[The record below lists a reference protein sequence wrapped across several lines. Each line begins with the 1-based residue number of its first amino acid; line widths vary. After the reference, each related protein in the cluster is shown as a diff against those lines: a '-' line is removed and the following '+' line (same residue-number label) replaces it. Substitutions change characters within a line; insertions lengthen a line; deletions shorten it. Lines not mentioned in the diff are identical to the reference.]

1 MALAASDK
9 LIVPVNADDFSTAA
23 LRTMFFTVYGLYG
36 FGGKLVQY
44 EKHLFHNV
52 MKEHGMAV
60 PKIHAILHNRS
71 NIYAGGAAAGFQAMN
86 DVQANELFRAFLEAM
101 KAGNAEAKRIFNFN
115 QHHVLNGNAPTSARE
130 FAAAYTGTMRDMLTS
145 AVATQHS
152 GIPLW
157 MVKRFKKSLKQE
169 LTVKNIETS
178 ASSSLAD
185 IVGTVRGDGG
195 RDRALMELTMGTPV
209 SRDLVKDIWDDFN
222 MTEKASGRS

>member
-36 FGGKLVQY
+36 FGGKLARY

-71 NIYAGGAAAGFQAMN
+71 NIFAGGASAGFQAMN
-86 DVQANELFRAFLEAM
+86 DVQAKELFCAFVEAM
-101 KAGNAEAKRIFNFN
+101 KVGKAEAERVFNFK
-115 QHHVLNGNAPTSARE
+115 QHHVLNGKAPTTAGE

-157 MVKRFKKSLKQE
+157 MVKRYARLLRAE
-169 LTVKNIETS
+169 LNVANIKTS

-185 IVGTVRGDGG
+185 IIGTVRGDGG
-195 RDRALMELTMGTPV
+195 RDRALMELIVGTPV
-209 SRDLVKDIWDDFN
+209 LRNLVADIWDDFHMN
-222 MTEKASGRS
+222 ATAAGLS